1 MAYSE
6 LIKSF
11 DKIRSYMRDFYVY
24 GFKTRTDF
32 DQKSSRS
39 YDDERRRVESWLG
52 EYMYFEQDAAG
63 KRVFLSVD
71 SREVS
76 HNPLYRAFKTC
87 SFTDN
92 DITLH
97 FYILDM
103 LADGESMS
111 GREILDQLTDY
122 LSCFAAPPELDEST
136 VRKKLKEY
144 EKLGLLKSEKKGRE
158 VFWSRREDGVSLDSW
173 RDAAAFYS
181 EADPL
186 RVVGSYLLDKPG
198 RTPVPFRFK
207 HHYLTRVLESEVLY
221 ELLRAIKEKKLVGL
235 SFFVRQK
242 ERHSTVFPL
251 RIYISTRNG
260 RQYLLAHS
268 PETKQLCSFRLD
280 NIKSLRTLETA
291 ENPEEYERQYEAA
304 RNRLWGTS
312 LGDRE
317 HTEHLEMVISI
328 GSGEDFILRR
338 LEREKRCGR
347 IERLDEHRCRFEA
360 DVYDAG
366 EMIPWMRTFIGR
378 IQSIYCSNP
387 EVEERFRT
395 DLDTMWAL
403 YGGEGN
409 AVQ

>member
-6 LIKSF
+6 LIKNF
-11 DKIRSYMRDFYVY
+11 EKIRSYMRDFYVY

-71 SREVS
+71 SRTVS

-122 LSCFAAPPELDEST
+122 LYCFAVPPELDEST

-158 VFWSRREDGVSLDSW
+158 VFWSRSEDGVDLDSW

-186 RVVGSYLLDKPG
+186 GVVGSYLLDKPG
-198 RTPVPFRFK
+198 RSPVPFRFK
-207 HHYLTRVLESEVLY
+207 HHYLPRVLESEVLY
-221 ELLRAIKEKKLVGL
+221 ELLRAIKEKEMVGL
-235 SFFVRQK
+235 NFFVRQK
-242 ERHSTVFPL
+242 EKNSTVFPL

-280 NIKSLRTLETA
+280 NIKSVRTLETA

-304 RNRLWGTS
+304 RSRIWGTS
-312 LGDRE
+312 LGDRK

-328 GSGEDFILRR
+328 GRGEDFILQR
-338 LEREKRCGR
+338 LEREKRCGQ
-347 IERLDEHRCRFEA
+347 IQRLDEYRCRFEA
-360 DVYDAG
+360 DVYDAR
-366 EMIPWMRTFIGR
+366 EMIPWLRTFIGR
-378 IQSIYCSNP
+378 IQSFYCSNP
-387 EVEERFRT
+387 EVEELFRT

-403 YGGEGN
+403 YGGERN